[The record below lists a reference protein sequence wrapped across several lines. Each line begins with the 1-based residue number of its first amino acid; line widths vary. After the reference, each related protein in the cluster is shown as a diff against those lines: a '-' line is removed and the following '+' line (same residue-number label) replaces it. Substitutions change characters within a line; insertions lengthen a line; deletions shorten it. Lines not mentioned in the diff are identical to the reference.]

1 MLNAVFPVIQ
11 GFIAFIAI
19 CVIFL
24 MILRLIYNFTDPNP
38 FGAVGRFGYSLKKF
52 TERIVY
58 PSAGILRQMRINT
71 KYAPLVT
78 IIGVIII
85 GFFILQ
91 LFHTIF
97 FTIDGIAANLVGGS
111 VIKIIGF
118 LLYGLLGLLSL
129 AIVVRII
136 LSWIMPLTNPAFA
149 FLRKMTDPILEP
161 FRRIIPP
168 LGAIDISP
176 IVVLLL
182 IGFLQ
187 TAVSAV
193 LIGS

>member
-1 MLNAVFPVIQ
+1 MLDVLFPVIQ
-11 GFIAFIAI
+11 GFLAFIAI
-19 CVIFL
+19 CVIIL
-24 MILRLIYNFTDPNP
+24 MIVRLIYNFTDPNP
-38 FGAVGRFGYSLKKF
+38 FGAVGRFGYNLKKF
-52 TERIVY
+52 TEKIVY

-71 KYAPLVT
+71 KYAPVLT
-78 IIGVIII
+78 IIGTIVIC
-85 GFFILQ
+85 FFILQ

-97 FTIDGIAANLVGGS
+97 FTIDGISANLIGGS
-111 VIKIIGF
+111 VIKIVGF

-129 AIVVRII
+129 AIVIRII
-136 LSWIMPLTNPAFA
+136 LSWVVPLTNPALT

-161 FRRIIPP
+161 FRRIIPS

-187 TAVSAV
+187 TAVMGV